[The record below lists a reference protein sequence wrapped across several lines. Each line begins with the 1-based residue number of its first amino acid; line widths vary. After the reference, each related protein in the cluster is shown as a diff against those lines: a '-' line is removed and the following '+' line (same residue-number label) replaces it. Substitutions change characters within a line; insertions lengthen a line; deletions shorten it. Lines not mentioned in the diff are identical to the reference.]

1 MGFLKLLHGTK
12 KRKDL
17 FDIACDYDGYDI
29 VYEEETTDIN
39 LYKFFN
45 EIITNSRYDITV
57 LSEYRL
63 LMENNTEDAF
73 DEFYDAWVEALID
86 RGFLFHLD
94 GEVSMEQFT
103 KGINRILSDIG
114 CEEQLDLTL
123 LVRMY
128 QEELQNYCLNGKE
141 IHEEINYDI
150 LQSNVIARELR
161 LIGYELISLFNG
173 FDNYDKAVI
182 PIIKIDDLKG
192 IESIIK

>member
-1 MGFLKLLHGTK
+1 MVLLHGTK

-17 FDIACDYDGYDI
+17 FDIAGD
-29 VYEEETTDIN
+29 
-39 LYKFFN
+39 
-45 EIITNSRYDITV
+45 
-57 LSEYRL
+57 
-63 LMENNTEDAF
+63 
-73 DEFYDAWVEALID
+73 
-86 RGFLFHLD
+86 
-94 GEVSMEQFT
+94 
-103 KGINRILSDIG
+103 
-114 CEEQLDLTL
+114 
-123 LVRMY
+123 
-128 QEELQNYCLNGKE
+128 YCLNGKE